1 MVKEIE
7 MDKDLIEEFRDKVNE
22 HDFFRIKFQ
31 NVEGKNYWNLI
42 CSAMDWISVAA
53 TGLPNI
59 KLNPKGMGYDHLE
72 TLTLMQ
78 YILTIDILAE
88 SIIQLYRVIGEEG
101 QSYPLHDNR
110 EVFNQNKLSDDKYF
124 KHVRAVFST
133 HPVNLNSLDG
143 VNNGEGERFFASWI
157 ARQGFFD
164 HDYNVSLYSNIPEK
178 DKQHFLGINIKN
190 LNEYAEMRYG
200 LLKDLIEKVDNY
212 NNKHIKKYVDSPI
225 DIKENVLNQLEIL
238 FRENEIRFGR
248 HYGYGGIIN
257 YIYIM
262 MKVDIN
268 AIKFND
274 FDVQLVHDYRDFL
287 VSLIPEILKG
297 LQEMKEIRI
306 DRKVIYY
313 GYALEKIENFLF
325 DGENQPGKSYL
336 NALIKEGPLPNSIS
350 INDDLSCLKLILD
363 SLLYCEYNK
372 LGKPI
377 TFEEM
382 MGK

>member
-1 MVKEIE
+1 MVKQIEI
-7 MDKDLIEEFRDKVNE
+7 DIDLIEDFRNKVNE
-22 HDFFRIKFQ
+22 NDFFRIKFQ
-31 NVEGKNYWNLI
+31 NVKGKNYWNLI

-59 KLNPKGMGYDHLE
+59 KLNPEGMGYDHLE
-72 TLTLMQ
+72 TLNLMQ

-88 SIIQLYRVIGEEG
+88 SIIQLYRVIGEER
-101 QSYPLHDNR
+101 QNYPLHDNK
-110 EVFNQNKLSDDKYF
+110 EVFNHNKLSDDKYF
-124 KHVRAVFST
+124 KHIRAVFST

-143 VNNGEGERFFASWI
+143 VSNGEGERFFASWI
-157 ARQGFFD
+157 SRQYLFD
-164 HDYNVSLYSNIPEK
+164 HDYNVSMYSNIPEK
-178 DKQHFLGINIKN
+178 DKQHFLGIDIKN
-190 LNEYAEMRYG
+190 LNEYAEMRYD
-200 LLKDLIEKVDNY
+200 LLNDLIGKVDNY
-212 NNKHIKKYVDSPI
+212 NSTYIKGYKDSPI
-225 DIKENVLNQLEIL
+225 DIKENVLEQLELL
-238 FRENEIRFGR
+238 FCENEIRFGR

-262 MKVDIN
+262 MKIDI
-268 AIKFND
+268 KLDD
-274 FDVQLVHDYRDFL
+274 FDVQIVHDYRNFL
-287 VSLIPEILKG
+287 ASLIPEILKG

-325 DGENQPGKSYL
+325 DGENQLGKSYL

-350 INDDLSCLKLILD
+350 INDDLSFLKLILD